1 MEQVFQLILV
11 PSHLDWLI
19 WSRSSLHN
27 LAQLTRV
34 FIFIFYLNPYFF
46 LSKSYMYIFLK
57 VKCSTRF
64 IMKTISLLLQSCL
77 LLSPPFLRQ
86 VLWIALTLSSS
97 VYFHAYK
104 WYGNTDISCIF
115 PFSVVFT
122 AILLQKMRNQL
133 SYNTTTHI
141 SMCVHT
147 HTHTHTHTFAQQY
160 WFWSQPYPGFTLLL
174 LNYYH
179 SQLHHFSFLVQ
190 LFGSLGINNYLVL
203 LNFLCVIY

>member
-147 HTHTHTHTFAQQY
+147 HTHTHTHTHLHSNIDFDHNHIQA
-160 WFWSQPYPGFTLLL
+160 LH
-174 LNYYH
+174 YY
-179 SQLHHFSFLVQ
+179 
-190 LFGSLGINNYLVL
+190 Y
-203 LNFLCVIY
+203 